1 MLKVTAML
9 HYGQYIHCSV
19 LRAGQ
24 LLREIVAV
32 VQPVFLAMVHT
43 TPVYLRVVTMVQQPA
58 GPIGA
63 QAGAQASSP
72 EAPTR
77 FTVPSMQLGPDTLNI
92 SPAWVPHSI
101 RHPWPAK
108 PSDQQKVNQPI

>member
-1 MLKVTAML
+1 ML

-72 EAPTR
+72 DALYRSIDAIRPRHAEHITC
-77 FTVPSMQLGPDTLNI
+77 LGAD
-92 SPAWVPHSI
+92 SI
-101 RHPWPAK
+101 RNPWPAK
-108 PSDQQKVNQPI
+108 SSDYQKVKQPI